1 VFMKRSFH
9 RTFRIWPLRLI
20 AVSLLIILVTLMV
33 APVSMVFIGVALA
46 LGMLDSLNRMEELTG
61 GTEIF
66 LFSIAVML
74 VGDFF
79 LQLIL
84 FEPTTI
90 AEKAALYIQFA
101 SVIVLTESTIVFLLR
116 SRLEEFCARR
126 ALK

>member
-1 VFMKRSFH
+1 
-9 RTFRIWPLRLI
+9 
-20 AVSLLIILVTLMV
+20 MV
-33 APVSMVFIGVALA
+33 APVSMVFIGVALG
-46 LGMLDSLNRMEELTG
+46 LGMLDSLRTVEELTG
-61 GTEIF
+61 GRETF
-66 LFSIAVML
+66 LFSIPVML

>member
-1 VFMKRSFH
+1 
-9 RTFRIWPLRLI
+9 
-20 AVSLLIILVTLMV
+20 MV